1 MTFKP
6 LNMPSTGMGM
16 VYLTPEQRRANGLK
30 AAATKRAR
38 KEAEERGRAEARDRI
53 VGLKDEIEEL
63 ERQRGALQMQQLA
76 SVEAARLTGKT
87 LLTEGAIV
95 KGAMAWAKVCGI
107 YFLVREGRVVYVGQS
122 IDVFGRISTHH
133 QSKTF
138 DAIAYVSCERHLLD
152 KMESLYIHVLQPPL
166 NGDMRNGAK
175 LAPLALDELLSA

>member
-107 YFLVREGRVVYVGQS
+107 YFLVRAGSLSTFSVGFQRTIKARRLMPSPTCLASGIFSTRWSRSTSTSCSLRSTATCATAQS
-122 IDVFGRISTHH
+122 
-133 QSKTF
+133 
-138 DAIAYVSCERHLLD
+138 
-152 KMESLYIHVLQPPL
+152 
-166 NGDMRNGAK
+166 
-175 LAPLALDELLSA
+175 